1 MLLLKTKWNL
11 VCELISSTTRLKLPN
26 LWNPSK
32 YFLNSWKIPLKY
44 LLSYQL
50 TYSYPI
56 DQQITRRSTILIAIN
71 WRCRIAKRQTTTSW
85 FRCYKTICNQVVSSL
100 PCLELFLQRW
110 IRRGMRKKEKKNE
123 DAATEGWKRD
133 YGRIIGFASYGSLL
147 EKVQAKLSPRHV
159 AGTGSKS
166 AANFHFN
173 KPELPKSSAHPF
185 PYLLLLL
192 SLLLFPLAL
201 YFYCA
206 PTFCIFDAIPT

>member
-1 MLLLKTKWNL
+1 MLLLRTKWNL
-11 VCELISSTTRLKLPN
+11 VWINILNYVKLPN

-32 YFLNSWKIPLKY
+32 YFLNSLKIPLKFLLGY
-44 LLSYQL
+44 LMYI
-50 TYSYPI
+50 YPI
-56 DQQITRRSTILIAIN
+56 DQQITRRSTILIATSR
-71 WRCRIAKRQTTTSW
+71 RCRVAKRQTTTSC
-85 FRCYKTICNQVVSSL
+85 FYCYKTICNQVVSSL

>member
-1 MLLLKTKWNL
+1 MLLLRTKWNL
-11 VCELISSTTRLKLPN
+11 VWINILNYVKLPN

-32 YFLNSWKIPLKY
+32 YFLNSLKIPLKFLLGY
-44 LLSYQL
+44 LMYI
-50 TYSYPI
+50 YPI
-56 DQQITRRSTILIAIN
+56 DQQITRRSTILIATSR
-71 WRCRIAKRQTTTSW
+71 RCRVAKRQTTTSC
-85 FRCYKTICNQVVSSL
+85 FYCYKTICNQVVSSL

-123 DAATEGWKRD
+123 DAAAEGWKRD

>member
-1 MLLLKTKWNL
+1 MLLLRTKWNL
-11 VCELISSTTRLKLPN
+11 VWINILNYVKLPN

-32 YFLNSWKIPLKY
+32 YFLNSLKIPLKF
-44 LLSYQL
+44 LLGYRL
-50 TYSYPI
+50 MYIYPI
-56 DQQITRRSTILIAIN
+56 DQQITRRSTILIATSR
-71 WRCRIAKRQTTTSW
+71 RCRVAKRQTTTSC
-85 FRCYKTICNQVVSSL
+85 FCCYKTICNQVVSSL

-173 KPELPKSSAHPF
+173 KLELPKSSAHPF